1 VKAEFLSIPCVL
13 ILTTLAAQLRQFT
26 GFSVLKFGYLK
37 EKLFLVKNKLPPNQL
52 ENVTV
57 TVTVTVET
65 VNANPV
71 AGNNNVAVNSLKT
84 APMKPRAN
92 GRSPVQWSR
101 GKRQEARGKR
111 KINISLLPIT
121 YYLLPDNRQ
130 LTNHVKS

>member
-1 VKAEFLSIPCVL
+1 
-13 ILTTLAAQLRQFT
+13 LTTLAAQLRQFT

-37 EKLFLVKNKLPPNQL
+37 GKLFLVKNKLPPNQL
-52 ENVTV
+52 ENVIVTV

-84 APMKPRAN
+84 ALMKPSN
-92 GRSPVQWSR
+92 GQEAT
-101 GKRQEARGKR
+101 GKRQEK
-111 KINISLLPIT
+111 NQYLPIT
-121 YYLLPDNRQ
+121 YYLTTDNRQ